1 VKQVARLI
9 FNEFLE
15 EINSMSQFE
24 EGPGKSG
31 ETVEEEFSQI
41 KFQTVTAFIQG
52 SLLCISEV
60 MQAVMGE
67 VITQYTLDP
76 SQTNEE

>member
-1 VKQVARLI
+1 
-9 FNEFLE
+9 
-15 EINSMSQFE
+15 MSQFE
-24 EGPGKSG
+24 EGPGRSG

-67 VITQYTLDP
+67 VITQYTLDS

>member
-1 VKQVARLI
+1 
-9 FNEFLE
+9 
-15 EINSMSQFE
+15 MSQFE
-24 EGPGKSG
+24 EGPGRSG

-41 KFQTVTAFIQG
+41 KFQIVTAFIQG

-76 SQTNEE
+76 NQTNEE